1 MEERFTEWSTLYR
14 YIWNK
19 KYNKNK
25 ISVLQKTNGHHPRI
39 RCSNV
44 VVAVV
49 AEVVVVVVI
58 VVVEIVV
65 VLFPNKTI
73 YITNS
78 RWSYLQYLYNTY
90 DDGV

>member
-1 MEERFTEWSTLYR
+1 MDYLYR

-25 ISVLQKTNGHHPRI
+25 ISILQKTSGHHPRI
-39 RCSNV
+39 RGSNV

-49 AEVVVVVVI
+49 VEVVVVVVVI
-58 VVVEIVV
+58 VVVVVEIVV
-65 VLFPNKTI
+65 VLLPNKTK
-73 YITNS
+73 YISNS

-90 DDGV
+90 ADGV